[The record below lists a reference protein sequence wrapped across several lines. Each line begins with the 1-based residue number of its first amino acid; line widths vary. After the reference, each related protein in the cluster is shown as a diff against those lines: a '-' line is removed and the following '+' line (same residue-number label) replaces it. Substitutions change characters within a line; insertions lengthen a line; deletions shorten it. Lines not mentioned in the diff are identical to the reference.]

1 MPEYLYEDPDTGKI
15 VTVIQGINEEHKYQE
30 DGKEFNR
37 IFTLPNTSID
47 TQIDPFNKSDFLDK
61 TRGKKGSYGD
71 LWDASKEASQKREE
85 KLGSDPIKKKHF
97 EKYSET
103 RNGMKHQ
110 QDK

>member
-47 TQIDPFNKSDFLDK
+47 TQIDPFNKSDFLNK

-97 EKYSET
+97 KKYSEA

>member
-15 VTVIQGINEEHKYQE
+15 VTVIQGINEEHKYQ
-30 DGKEFNR
+30 
-37 IFTLPNTSID
+37 
-47 TQIDPFNKSDFLDK
+47 DPFNKSDFLNK

-85 KLGSDPIKKKHF
+85 KLGNDPIKKKHF
-97 EKYSET
+97 EKYSQT